1 MSRIGRALRRFIDR
15 LARRIRGVARAGATR
30 TPGMLIG
37 LTVEEFTEA
46 LAASTPTPGGG
57 SASAQAGAMAASLLR
72 MMCDLTLGREAY
84 RAHEAAVQGIKGRAE
99 SLRKDLL
106 ALVDR
111 DAEAYDSVVHALR
124 LPKGT
129 PAELSERAAAL
140 GRANLFAI
148 EAPMAI
154 ADACAVLMGL
164 AGELAI
170 KGNVNA
176 VSDVGAAA
184 LLAYAGLRGAIL
196 SVRVNLKGVKDEAQ
210 ALKIRDRVRR
220 LEIDSEKL
228 REDALTAVYGR
239 TNGR

>member
-1 MSRIGRALRRFIDR
+1 
-15 LARRIRGVARAGATR
+15 
-30 TPGMLIG
+30 MLTG

-46 LAASTPTPGGG
+46 LAAPAPTPGGG
-57 SASAQAGAMAASLLR
+57 SASAQAGAMAASLIR

-84 RAHEAAVQGIKGRAE
+84 RAHEEAVQGIRGRAE

-111 DAEAYDSVVHALR
+111 DAQAYDSVIQALR

-129 PAELSERAAAL
+129 PAEKTERAAAL

-148 EAPMAI
+148 ETPMAI

-164 AGELAI
+164 AGELAL
-170 KGNVNA
+170 KGNANA

-196 SVRVNLKGVKDEAQ
+196 SVRINLKGVKDEVQ
-210 ALKIRDRVRR
+210 AARIRDRVRR

-228 REDALTAVYGR
+228 REAALATVCAC
-239 TNGR
+239 TNGA

>member
-1 MSRIGRALRRFIDR
+1 
-15 LARRIRGVARAGATR
+15 
-30 TPGMLIG
+30 MLTG
-37 LTVEEFTEA
+37 LTVEGFTEA

-57 SASAQAGAMAASLLR
+57 SASAQAGAMAAALLR

-84 RAHEAAVQGIKGRAE
+84 RAHESAVQGIRGRAE

-111 DAEAYDSVVHALR
+111 DAEAYDSVVRALR
-124 LPKGT
+124 LPKAT
-129 PAELSERAAAL
+129 PAETSERAAAL

-164 AGELAI
+164 AGELAF

-210 ALKIRDRVRR
+210 AVKIRERVRR

-228 REDALTAVYGR
+228 REEALTAVYGR